1 MNAEPAPGRRTV
13 AYLRKS
19 RLGGGATARQYEDIS
34 IENQEAQLRA
44 FCEREGLDLLAR
56 REERH
61 TRAELKTRVVLMG
74 LLEECRQGRWDVVV
88 CLDPTRWAGD
98 PDHAAWLRVE
108 LLDAGVA
115 LRFVRDD
122 PGEGDEA
129 GLLNYVGGYTSKK
142 EYQRLGER
150 STAAKVH
157 RVVEERR
164 PLPHPSPY
172 GYRWNHEVAPVTRRK
187 DKYTDLHV
195 HEPEALVVR
204 RMYRLVADGASS
216 AALARRLNAEG
227 VPGPQGG
234 IWRQGTIARLLRS
247 VTYLGHEAVY
257 QTRRQRLGRG
267 EALRRVQRPAPR
279 ADWHVL
285 ERHHPALVDDLT
297 FERVQRTLAEGR
309 SAPRGRPAGAAAS
322 GHGPRYLLVP
332 GLAVCAGCGGAMVGR
347 CSSPLKRDARGVFG
361 PGESVR
367 YYACPTTNTSVKEA
381 IREGRRGACSA
392 PGYIRA
398 DVLDRLAWDRVKA
411 LGLHPP
417 QPPAPTG
424 PPSGREQDRRLRA
437 LGRQRALLT
446 RRLAEA
452 ELRSVDAEP
461 ERRGALDA
469 IVAATVAELR
479 SADAQREALL
489 GAERDAAAYAAALS
503 AFVRLVTEHQLEF
516 ARCEPWGAD
525 PGQDEEMRA
534 VLRALRVRAEVRR
547 HSDLAAGEA
556 WAVVRIAEYRSSSS
570 AVVGNMTTRL
580 AAALL
585 SPPSAAAPAAAR
597 LG

>member
-1 MNAEPAPGRRTV
+1 MAAEPTSGRRTV

-19 RLGGGATARQYEDIS
+19 RLGGGATARQYEDLS

-44 FCEREGLDLLAR
+44 FCEREDLDLLAL

-157 RVVEERR
+157 RVTEERR

-172 GYRWNHEVAPVTRRK
+172 GYRWNHELAPVTRRK

-204 RMYRLVADGASS
+204 RLYRLVADGRSS
-216 AALARRLNAEG
+216 AALARLLNAEG

-234 IWRQGTIARLLRS
+234 IWHQGTIARLLRS

-279 ADWHVL
+279 ADWYVL

-297 FERVQRTLAEGR
+297 FERAQRTLAEGR
-309 SAPRGRPAGAAAS
+309 AAPRGRPAGAAAA

-381 IREGRRGACSA
+381 IRRGQRGACPA

-398 DVLDRLAWDRVKA
+398 DVLDRLAWDKVKA
-411 LGLHPP
+411 LALHPP

-424 PPSGREQDRRLRA
+424 PPGAARERGPAGRLRT
-437 LGRQRALLT
+437 LERQRAVLT

-452 ELRSVDAEP
+452 ELRSLDAEP

-479 SADAQREALL
+479 GADAERETLL
-489 GAERDAAAYAAALS
+489 GAERDAAAYVAAAA

-516 ARCEPWGAD
+516 ARCEPWGPE
-525 PGQDEEMRA
+525 PGQDEAMRA
-534 VLRALRVRAEVRR
+534 VLRALRVRAAVRR
-547 HSDLAAGEA
+547 YSDLAEGEA
-556 WAVVRIAEYRSSSS
+556 WAVIRIAEYRSSSS
-570 AVVGNMTTRL
+570 AVVRDMTSRL
-580 AAALL
+580 AGAL
-585 SPPSAAAPAAAR
+585 PRAAPATA
-597 LG
+597 